1 MVFIFISTPQE
12 LGRNFTGTWVTPL
25 RFVVTVLLQN
35 SSEVPFLRLNSFWVR
50 FLTQAEQLL
59 HKFTNCRYEISFP
72 AHKDSI
78 LETFSIQVSVRSEG
92 QCSCTTF
99 FCSYWT
105 CQSGSFGLRDYLNQV
120 YLERF
125 SLFCVVSI
133 GPIRSPYGFDW
144 CHSHFCMMQSN
155 QSSSVS
161 PYLNGSFGPANTT
174 IISLTAADPF
184 NRQGTWF
191 GFGFGKFMW
200 FLPNKQWFSTTLS
213 LYTTFWC
220 WFLITNSCHRNWWS
234 WRSIQRGR
242 YNNHCF

>member
-1 MVFIFISTPQE
+1 M
-12 LGRNFTGTWVTPL
+12 
-25 RFVVTVLLQN
+25 VTVLLQN

-59 HKFTNCRYEISFP
+59 HKFTNCRCEISFP
-72 AHKDSI
+72 AHTDSI

-174 IISLTAADPF
+174 IMSLTAADPF

-191 GFGFGKFMW
+191 GFGFWKIYVILAQQAMILFNTLIIHDFLMLILDYK
-200 FLPNKQWFSTTLS
+200 FLPQELVVLKEHTT
-213 LYTTFWC
+213 
-220 WFLITNSCHRNWWS
+220 RE
-234 WRSIQRGR
+234 IQ
-242 YNNHCF
+242 